1 VLTNVLAQA
10 SGETQAESV
19 LHEVASWWLLICGI
33 IYTAAGLLCIG
44 RIKHSHLRAV
54 HRRQQAIKDLEVY
67 PLFSELHGR
76 IKLNSKS
83 RNCVIVGHYI
93 DLCPRIAYDI
103 DDIMVSL
110 YTSICIQS
118 CSRYVV
124 IGLPAVVCRVGFNA
138 MTSSDC

>member
-44 RIKHSHLRAV
+44 QIKHSRLRAV
-54 HRRQQAIKDLEVY
+54 HRHQQAIKDLEVY

-76 IKLNSKS
+76 RNKIELQIKE
-83 RNCVIVGHYI
+83 
-93 DLCPRIAYDI
+93 LCYCGTVHRFMP
-103 DDIMVSL
+103 
-110 YTSICIQS
+110 
-118 CSRYVV
+118 
-124 IGLPAVVCRVGFNA
+124 
-138 MTSSDC
+138 